1 MLTIGEL
8 PGSFPPSVLEIFA
21 ALGIAPYLWQF
32 TGSVKR
38 TLAYTVL
45 SAAVA
50 LSLSGSLPLFPA
62 LSALRACSLRWTRL
76 SCSAEETFFHLPHA
90 PFFPRARSSH
100 RSCASG

>member
-1 MLTIGEL
+1 MLPIGEL
-8 PGSFPPSVLEIFA
+8 PGSFAPSMLEIFA

-38 TLAYTVL
+38 TFAYTVL

-62 LSALRACSLRWTRL
+62 LFCAASVLAAVDWAVVQRRGGI
-76 SCSAEETFFHLPHA
+76 
-90 PFFPRARSSH
+90 FPPSPRSVSTRARPSNP
-100 RSCASG
+100 RE